1 MELSIISGENW
12 KGYNKSIWLSFIR
25 WTCWHRASP
34 SKDFSMIYTSMCLH
48 KDTSMFMVSLFSNY
62 SGKLKCLSPWKS
74 EIVAIL
80 TVNSVFV
87 ELICNTFNP
96 MIWLSP
102 VPPTYICKISQ
113 EFDGLKGGVTGKWL
127 GHKDLIWN

>member
-12 KGYNKSIWLSFIR
+12 KGYNKFARAFGISFIR

-48 KDTSMFMVSLFSNY
+48 KDTSMFMVSLFSTY

-74 EIVAIL
+74 EI
-80 TVNSVFV
+80 SVLV
-87 ELICNTFNP
+87 ELMCNTFNS

-113 EFDGLKGGVTGKWL
+113 EFDGLKGGVTGEWL